1 MANKF
6 LVLEYTKSQSTNT
19 MNPGFDPEEI
29 AQLKKECRAEGMNFI
44 YVEDEFEEDEHD
56 NNEHAHVQF
65 IGYHNSREVVYD
77 ALIYTLRL
85 HHSTLV
91 YDLAL
96 ERVQKQIPGYIPP
109 DERGID
115 MAEDDE
121 KDEEA
126 ELLLT
131 EFIEEIEEDE
141 EIKVSEHVEID
152 TDFEYGVGLEVGLNK
167 EEITEK
173 VINDFIAH
181 FNADRLN
188 LDKAVYSFRSSDEED
203 DD

>member
-1 MANKF
+1 
-6 LVLEYTKSQSTNT
+6 

-29 AQLKKECRAEGMNFI
+29 AQLKRECKGEGTNFI
-44 YVEDEFEEDEHD
+44 YVEDGFEEDEEE

-65 IGYHNSREVVYD
+65 IGYHNNREVIYD

-85 HHSTLV
+85 HHATKV

-96 ERVQKQIPGYIPP
+96 ERVQKQMPGYVSP

-115 MAEDDE
+115 APEDSE

-141 EIKVSEHVEID
+141 EIKVSEHVDMD
-152 TDFEYGVGLEVGLNK
+152 TDFEYGIGLEVGLNRD
-167 EEITEK
+167 EITEK
-173 VINDFIAH
+173 VVDDFIAH
-181 FNADRLN
+181 FNADRLR
-188 LDKAVYSFRSSDEED
+188 LDKDVYSFRSSEEED
-203 DD
+203 GY